1 LWATAQS
8 RGRSDRAKRAMVRT
22 VTSLQP
28 HTAADRLRGMSSLGT
43 VAIVV
48 LVVNLPFGFWR
59 AGVKR
64 FTLPWFVAV
73 HAPVPLVVG
82 LRVLSGLGW
91 QLSTVPAL
99 AGAFLAGQF
108 FGGRLRYWWE
118 NRRRVARLGS

>member
-1 LWATAQS
+1 
-8 RGRSDRAKRAMVRT
+8 
-22 VTSLQP
+22 
-28 HTAADRLRGMSSLGT
+28 MSNLAT
-43 VAIVV
+43 VAAAV

-64 FTLPWFVAV
+64 FTLPWFLAI
-73 HAPVPLVVG
+73 HAPVPVVVG

-108 FGGRLRYWWE
+108 LGGRLRSWRE
-118 NRRRVARLGS
+118 KRCRARRLGS